1 AAFAGDRDDPDEQE
15 RDDDADDRHDDGLPE
30 RDAEAEHERRVGD
43 AEDGDVRGEPWPEQV
58 PRDRRPLRLGDD
70 LDPGP
75 LQAETAGLFVC
86 GGRGLWRRCRDARG
100 HGTRV
105 PDNLGRPAHLRIVA
119 GTRLTPDAK
128 VGLPACLT
136 GAGSRRPYQNV
147 PIVRFWYGRS
157 RTAGGGGRTRTF
169 LLSGSGT
176 PLSYGRGWRPYQNV
190 PIVRFWYGAL
200 VRPGVEAVP

>member
-1 AAFAGDRDDPDEQE
+1 MPKTEMFAANHGQNRSRGNAVRPDSAMISIPA
-15 RDDDADDRHDDGLPE
+15 RSRPRLRALSN
-30 RDAEAEHERRVGD
+30 

-119 GTRLTPDAK
+119 GTRLTPD
-128 VGLPACLT
+128 
-136 GAGSRRPYQNV
+136 
-147 PIVRFWYGRS
+147 
-157 RTAGGGGRTRTF
+157 
-169 LLSGSGT
+169 
-176 PLSYGRGWRPYQNV
+176 
-190 PIVRFWYGAL
+190 
-200 VRPGVEAVP
+200 